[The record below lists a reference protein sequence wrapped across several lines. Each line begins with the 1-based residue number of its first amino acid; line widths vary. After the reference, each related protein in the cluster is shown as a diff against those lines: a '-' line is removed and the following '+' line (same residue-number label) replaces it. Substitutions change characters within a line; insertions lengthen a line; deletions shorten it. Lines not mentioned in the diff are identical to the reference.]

1 MSRLSLNMKEYLMSY
16 DITSPILTINFTDGS
31 YLTVIN
37 ESMYRR
43 KYSRPGQ
50 YEEIVPCMFISNLDN
65 NNYEVLKFD
74 LDGNTWKISNNY
86 ITIGNTTFNRGNDKL
101 MYLSYDPDTNKFR
114 ANGVYGITI
123 PSMTDHYTTPNI
135 TYAVDG
141 TVYKRDTS
149 GTDFSSIGAAIYAAE
164 TAYNN
169 SPIGGH
175 PAWYRI
181 NNITGKS
188 NNVPM
193 YGLNVWYG
201 ETLNLGDQD
210 FIGAFLRGNVTHS
223 DYATLDLDD
232 SLGDYDPD
240 VTEEPST
247 DPFEPGGDTGNDD
260 PGGNGDFTDEN
271 DDIPIP
277 PVPTLTA
284 VDTGF
289 ITLFNPSLA
298 QLQSLAS
305 YMWGSLFDITNW
317 KKLYADPMD
326 CILGLS
332 IVPVAV
338 PNGASKEVKVG
349 NLGTGISLTTAGSQY
364 VEVDCGSLNVNEYWG
379 AYLDYSPYTK
389 AEIYLPYIGT
399 HPLDIDDIMKK
410 TIAVKYHV
418 DILSGA
424 CTAYVKCGGSVLYE
438 FIGQCASSIP
448 ISGNDFTN
456 VVNGV
461 LTIAGAIGTMVASGG
476 AAAPMVA
483 GAGTIASAAVNN
495 LKPSVEKSGS
505 MSGTGGMMAVQT
517 PYLILTRPR
526 QALPRSQNSY
536 MGYPTFKTVGL
547 NEVSGYTEV
556 DTIRLTGVPGT
567 DAELDE
573 IVELLKKGVIL

>member
-1 MSRLSLNMKEYLMSY
+1 MSY
-16 DITSPILTINFTDGS
+16 DITSPILKINFTDGTF
-31 YLTVIN
+31 LTVYN

-50 YEEIVPCMFISNLDN
+50 YEEIVPCLFISNLDN
-65 NNYEVLKFD
+65 NNYEVLKYD
-74 LDGNTWKISNNY
+74 LDGNLWKISNNY
-86 ITIGNTTFNRGNDKL
+86 IKIGDTTFNRGNSQL
-101 MYLSYDPDTNKFR
+101 LYIAYNPDTDKFR
-114 ANGVYGITI
+114 AVSVYGLTI
-123 PSMTDHYTTPNI
+123 PRMHDYNVGPHK

-141 TVYKRDTS
+141 TTYMRDVT
-149 GTDFSSIGAAIYAAE
+149 GTDFSSFGAALYAAE
-164 TAYNN
+164 YAYEH
-169 SPIGGH
+169 SPISGR
-175 PAWYRI
+175 PAWYRL

-193 YGLNVWYG
+193 YGFNSWYG
-201 ETLNLGDQD
+201 ETLTMDD
-210 FIGAFLRGNVTHS
+210 IEFDAFIRGNKSYS
-223 DYATLDLDD
+223 DYADLNIDD

-240 VTEEPST
+240 VTEEPSS

-305 YMWGSLFDITNW
+305 YMWGSLFDISNW

-379 AYLDYSPYTK
+379 AYLDYSPYTE

-410 TIAVKYHV
+410 TISVKYHV

-505 MSGTGGMMAVQT
+505 MSGTGGMMGVQT

-556 DTIRLTGVPGT
+556 DTIRLSGVPGT